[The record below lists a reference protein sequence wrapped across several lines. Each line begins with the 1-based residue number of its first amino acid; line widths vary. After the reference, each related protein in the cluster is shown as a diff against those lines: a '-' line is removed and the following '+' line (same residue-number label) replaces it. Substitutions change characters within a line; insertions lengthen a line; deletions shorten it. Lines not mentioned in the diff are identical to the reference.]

1 MEAAL
6 INGPSSSKWNTLQ
19 CAMVSCY
26 SIGLHASISLP
37 FYIVKYSVTFLL
49 AHYIMLLSFCVPVCY
64 VQMKLG
70 AIYRQNIFGIFSLL
84 VPILKGCA
92 IAILIFS
99 YIRCLT
105 GSLELSY
112 CLYYAFASFV
122 FPYDEATHPNH
133 WERSGHQMP
142 IVFFK
147 QKFLQI
153 SDGLSDGGY
162 LVWYIALALLVTWC
176 IVYLLTIKEPSFIAK
191 LACVI
196 APTALSL
203 ILVTLIYGWV
213 VPLPG
218 APSEKFSR
226 LEIINGTLTYHER
239 DLNEVEEE
247 KDLPVWNISLSKLY
261 SPQPWMNSLLLH
273 IYSLGLWSGVLP
285 TFGAHLYNKKDTI
298 VRANVVLLVVY
309 GLLPVVFG
317 IASIP
322 YISTNS
328 GYGMFEYG
336 ERMKPGLDLLLL
348 GMFGKIRH
356 VHGIALCWYLGI
368 YLFGILHVTFHLL
381 VVWDALLTSLPA
393 FLLQFFRKRS
403 ILVAILCFLS
413 FMFCIP
419 YCFQSGVY
427 LYMLVNS
434 YLDRLIFTVIIV
446 SIVPTVIGYIK
457 QNMVYLLLERALMS
471 LWHGLSSLVI
481 AAMLIYYFAVYVYPF
496 PATTSDPRSDNKSDE
511 GGQCLGWFIA
521 IGPIVLGFIIGA
533 FHAVYS
539 EKGSFRE
546 RCIRALKSESLQSAD
561 SSYDYD
567 ISGKTPHT
575 STTKSY
581 SDANLSK
588 IDTEVVV
595 NTPDM
600 TSESVK
606 V

>member
-1 MEAAL
+1 MEATL
-6 INGPSSSKWNTLQ
+6 MSGPSSSKWNMLQ
-19 CAMVSCY
+19 YAMVSCY

-122 FPYDEATHPNH
+122 FPYDDSTHPNH

-153 SDGLSDGGY
+153 SDGLSEGGH
-162 LVWYIALALLVTWC
+162 LVWYIALALLITWF

-191 LACVI
+191 LACVVV
-196 APTALSL
+196 PTALSL
-203 ILVTLIYGWV
+203 LLVTLIYGWV

-239 DLNEVEEE
+239 DLNEEEIE
-247 KDLPVWNISLSKLY
+247 KELPVWNISLSKLY

-273 IYSLGLWSGVLP
+273 IYSLGLWSGVIP
-285 TFGAHLYNKKDTI
+285 TLGAHLYNKQDTI

-309 GLLPVVFG
+309 GLFPVVFG

-336 ERMKPGLDLLLL
+336 ERLKPGLDLLLL

-356 VHGIALCWYLGI
+356 VPGIALCLYLGI
-368 YLFGILHVTFHLL
+368 YLFGILHMTLHLL
-381 VVWDALLTSLPA
+381 VVWDALLTSFPA

-413 FMFCIP
+413 FVFCIP
-419 YCFQSGVY
+419 YCFQGGVY
-427 LYMLVNS
+427 LYMLVSS

-457 QNMVYLLLERALMS
+457 QNLVYLLLERALMS

-481 AAMLIYYFAVYVYPF
+481 AAMLIYYFAVYVYPY
-496 PATTSDPRSDNKSDE
+496 PATTSDPRANNKADE

-521 IGPIVLGFIIGA
+521 IGPIVLGFIVGA
-533 FHAVYS
+533 FHAVYT
-539 EKGSFRE
+539 EKGSFKE
-546 RCIRALKSESLQSAD
+546 RCIRALKSESLQTAD
-561 SSYDYD
+561 SSCDYD
-567 ISGKTPHT
+567 MYGKTPHT
-575 STTKSY
+575 STTKSN
-581 SDANLSK
+581 SDVTLSK

-595 NTPDM
+595 NTPGL
-600 TSESVK
+600 TSELAK